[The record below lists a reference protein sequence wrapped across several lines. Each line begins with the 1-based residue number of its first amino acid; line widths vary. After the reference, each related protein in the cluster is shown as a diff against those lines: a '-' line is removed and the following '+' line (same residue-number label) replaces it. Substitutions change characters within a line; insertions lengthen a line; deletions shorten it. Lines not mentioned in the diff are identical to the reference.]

1 MRKQDAVWMS
11 KYNINE
17 ILKKKRHDI
26 LPRAIK
32 DAIQFYFNVF

>member
-17 ILKKKRHDI
+17 ILKKKDMI
-26 LPRAIK
+26 FFL
-32 DAIQFYFNVF
+32 VL